1 MVASIGNLAITR
13 AEVEAEYRLEM
24 FLDGKLVAG
33 PPDAAALER
42 VRDQLIAHKL
52 LEEEATAQGAAFPDP
67 PGRTAHQLDELRQR
81 FGSTETFQRALRSL
95 GMDETQL
102 EAHIAAQK
110 ELLGRI
116 EQRFRPLA
124 WPERAE
130 IEAYYRNTFVPEL
143 ARENQAPAPS
153 LNEVEGKIREI
164 LVERKINELLE
175 KWLEEMKSSRRVKVH
190 DF

>member
-1 MVASIGNLAITR
+1 
-13 AEVEAEYRLEM
+13 
-24 FLDGKLVAG
+24 
-33 PPDAAALER
+33 
-42 VRDQLIAHKL
+42 
-52 LEEEATAQGAAFPDP
+52 
-67 PGRTAHQLDELRQR
+67 
-81 FGSTETFQRALRSL
+81 
-95 GMDETQL
+95 MDETQL
-102 EAHIAAQK
+102 EAHITAQE

-124 WPERAE
+124 WPERPE
-130 IEAYYRNTFVPEL
+130 IEAYYRDTFVPEL

-175 KWLEEMKSSRRVKVH
+175 KWLEEMKSSHRVKVH